1 MNAKH
6 LLLAIALS
14 ANSFITNVSAA
25 PTVFFG
31 EDLGAGS
38 AASIPNSIAARNA
51 FVSRLT
57 SFGLQ
62 NFESF
67 SAGDIFPGC
76 CGPLTFSGSSVTANI
91 TGGRILDAPFNE
103 RFAISGTDYLNS
115 SFNQR
120 LTFSSPVAAFGVF
133 VVDANETDNNPATAT
148 QNGQLLSPAEI
159 EARPFDTIDGIFRIV
174 TERSPGVF
182 ELLFD
187 SGTFPAPSSSALF
200 AGLIDAANPFSN
212 LIFINGT
219 SGLDEAFQD
228 GFGYDDLM
236 LATSDQ
242 VKRVPEPG
250 SLSLLGLALSGLVF
264 IRRRFS

>member
-1 MNAKH
+1 MNVNGNLVAMEWTV
-6 LLLAIALS
+6 LASVHSREYLMNTKRFLIAFALS
-14 ANSFITNVSAA
+14 ATSFITTVNAA
-25 PTVFFG
+25 PTIFFG

-76 CGPLTFSGSSVTANI
+76 CGPLTFSGSSITADI
-91 TGGRILDAPFNE
+91 TGGRILDAPFNA

-133 VVDANETDNNPATAT
+133 VVDANEVDNNPATAT

-159 EARPFDTIDGIFRIV
+159 EARPFDTINGIFRIV

-182 ELLFD
+182 QVLFD
-187 SGTFPAPSSSALF
+187 SGTFPAPSCFCAVRRSH
-200 AGLIDAANPFSN
+200 
-212 LIFINGT
+212 
-219 SGLDEAFQD
+219 
-228 GFGYDDLM
+228 
-236 LATSDQ
+236 
-242 VKRVPEPG
+242 
-250 SLSLLGLALSGLVF
+250 
-264 IRRRFS
+264 RRRQSFFEFDFHQRQPRDWM